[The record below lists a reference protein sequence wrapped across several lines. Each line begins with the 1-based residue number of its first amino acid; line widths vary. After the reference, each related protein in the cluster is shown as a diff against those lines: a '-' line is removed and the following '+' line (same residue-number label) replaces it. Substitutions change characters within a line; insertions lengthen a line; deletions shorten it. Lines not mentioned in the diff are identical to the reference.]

1 MGSLLRYLSL
11 KASWLVNLTD
21 VSVGVLW
28 RQVSRSAG
36 FYSSQ
41 VRHNQKG
48 HCRGEMHEPSELC
61 VEEREIALF
70 TAVLPQ
76 VKYNSTKMIEENT
89 PGRSKSGMTGIFV
102 ELDTFC
108 PCWSREVCVRRP

>member
-1 MGSLLRYLSL
+1 
-11 KASWLVNLTD
+11 
-21 VSVGVLW
+21 
-28 RQVSRSAG
+28 
-36 FYSSQ
+36 
-41 VRHNQKG
+41 
-48 HCRGEMHEPSELC
+48 MHEPSELC
-61 VEEREIALF
+61 VEEGEIALF

-108 PCWSREVCVRRP
+108 PCWSREVCVRRPWEKAAPGPDEVGSSSGSTFAKGGREGSWFLFVQL